1 MNIEFP
7 SEEIIES
14 YVHEQ
19 VSKGYPCPI
28 TDEEYQASFRQV
40 SMGRYGRA
48 DLVRVQEI
56 GCDTQLIQ
64 VVELK
69 NFPLKASDICQLC
82 RYMRAIET
90 AMAEYMGDGF
100 EVSGILAGPIDA
112 KTSEL
117 SWIIDELTNIDLY
130 NISCSL
136 EHGFRAELI
145 PEGWHYR
152 GEDLSGLSV
161 ISETAIQN
169 CSVMPPKRLA
179 LVKPE

>member
-7 SEEIIES
+7 SEEVIES

-19 VSKGYPCPI
+19 VSSGNLCPI
-28 TDEEYQASFRQV
+28 TDEQYESSFRQV

-48 DLVRVQEI
+48 DLVRTQYL
-56 GCDTQLIQ
+56 GCDTHLIQ

-82 RYMRAIET
+82 RYMRAMEK
-90 AMAEYMGDGF
+90 AMSEYMGDGF

-112 KTSEL
+112 RNSEL
-117 SWIIDELTNIDLY
+117 SWVIENLTNIDVY
-130 NISCSL
+130 DISCSL
-136 EHGFRAELI
+136 EHGFQAELI
-145 PEGWHYR
+145 PEGWHYS

-169 CSVMPPKRLA
+169 CPVMPPKRLA